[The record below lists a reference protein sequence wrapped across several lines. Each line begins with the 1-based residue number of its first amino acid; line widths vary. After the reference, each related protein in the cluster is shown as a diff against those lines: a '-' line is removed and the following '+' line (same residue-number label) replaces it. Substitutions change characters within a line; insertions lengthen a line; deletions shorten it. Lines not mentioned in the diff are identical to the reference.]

1 MMQSHTLFRQ
11 HLVSAYKGEEFKCIN
26 ISGEGKKN
34 EICQIINLKEKITIS

>member
-26 ISGEGKKN
+26 TSGEGKKKW
-34 EICQIINLKEKITIS
+34 NLPNHQLKGKNNN